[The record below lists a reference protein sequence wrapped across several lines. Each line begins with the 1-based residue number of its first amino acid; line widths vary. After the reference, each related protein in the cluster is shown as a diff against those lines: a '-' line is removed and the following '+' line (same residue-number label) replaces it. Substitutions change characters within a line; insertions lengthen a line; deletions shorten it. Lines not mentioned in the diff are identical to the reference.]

1 MATVQLS
8 LRQGSQDICV
18 SNEVSI
24 HIQFC
29 YENEILGSP
38 RNLYNVEP

>member
-1 MATVQLS
+1 MARVQLS
-8 LRQGSQDICV
+8 LGQGSQDICL
-18 SNEVSI
+18 SNEHSI

-38 RNLYNVEP
+38 GNLYNVES